1 MENRD
6 GIVLEGYEGTW
17 YVIDEAYIGG
27 QELYLLES
35 EQEGDEL
42 PGIIVDEDLH
52 VIMDDA
58 WNGFDDLDE
67 DSME

>member
-1 MENRD
+1 MEERD
-6 GIVLEGYEGTW
+6 GIVLGGYKGTW
-17 YVIDEAYIGG
+17 YIIDEAYIGG

-42 PGIIVDEDLH
+42 PCIIVDEDLH

-67 DSME
+67 DSLE